1 MSRPSSFAH
10 FTHDH
15 DGEQL
20 SGVDSGDDGGLDPA
34 ATVVL
39 LHGAGNGSKERLL
52 PMLDEFVARGCR
64 GLALDFSGHGESTGE
79 LRELSLRRRFEQAA
93 AVIDARVPA
102 DAPLVLVGFSMSGQT
117 VADLA
122 RHYGERVAAIGL
134 CAPAVY
140 AAEAWPLPFGDGD
153 GEFSAIIRAPESW
166 RAAPALDVFRGYRGR
181 AVLAVPATDH
191 VIPPAVTEAVTDAL
205 STRAQFTRLE
215 LPDAEHWLG
224 LWFRDHADDRRE
236 FVDAVLT
243 GLGDEGWTATRAWV
257 AKQVPQGRG
266 VRDTTVLHGGWSSQM
281 RRLTLSDPGEAQAH
295 SHAARHALSPHRP
308 KAQVAPL
315 QGPSSGTP
323 RARTEQR
330 GNAPVLPR
338 TRLDD
343 GSGLVLRSFVRPFFR
358 RHAPGLLAREA
369 SVLTLLAPYDG
380 IPVPELRAVDA
391 TAEHADHPS
400 LLMSL
405 LPGTVRVDDVDLE
418 RRLDLLAGQ
427 LARVHAVV
435 PDERPRT
442 YQAWTS
448 PERVGSPGGEPWER
462 AVDVIRRA
470 APAYE
475 GCFLHRDFHPGNVL
489 FTGAGE
495 TLRIT
500 GVVDWVE
507 TSWGPADLDVAHCS
521 TALALLHGP
530 EHGLGFRARYEAR
543 GGRSLAEDRDHL
555 YWRLLDALGY
565 APDATKLAGPWR
577 ELGRTDLT
585 PRVLGARLEAY
596 VAGLLDQYA

>member
-1 MSRPSSFAH
+1 MSRRPSS

-20 SGVDSGDDGGLDPA
+20 SGVDSGGDSGLEPA
-34 ATVVL
+34 AAVVL

-52 PMLDEFVARGCR
+52 PMLDEFVTRGCR

-140 AAEAWPLPFGDGD
+140 AAEAWPVPFGEGD
-153 GEFSAIIRAPESW
+153 GEFSTIIRAPESW

-224 LWFRDHADDRRE
+224 LWFRDHAEDRRE

-257 AKQVPQGRG
+257 AKQLPQGRG

-281 RRLTLSDPGEAQAH
+281 RRLT
-295 SHAARHALSPHRP
+295 
-308 KAQVAPL
+308 
-315 QGPSSGTP
+315 
-323 RARTEQR
+323 
-330 GNAPVLPR
+330 
-338 TRLDD
+338 LDD

-391 TAEHADHPS
+391 TAEHTDHPS

-448 PERVGSPGGEPWER
+448 PGRVGSPGGEPWDR

-521 TALALLHGP
+521 TTLALLHGP

-543 GGRSLAEDRDHL
+543 GGRRLAEVRDHL

-585 PRVLGARLEAY
+585 PQVLGARLEAY